1 VLKAA
6 QSRPLFFKIILEHF
20 MNAITNLPLAKQEVP
35 TVFGT
40 PWEGGF
46 FAGIITFNGDV
57 FAQVVAPKADGDLG
71 PAIWHPD
78 YKLIT
83 GADSFFDGLANTK
96 AMAEAGSAIAQ
107 QVLELRIAGF
117 NDWHIGARDQ
127 VELLYRGFKPTT
139 EENYV
144 YRSGDN
150 PSSLP
155 VGYPYSIHLPGQTP
169 VELFREGGAEA
180 FEDALYWSSTQYSA
194 YFAWDQYFDNGL
206 QYDALKYSRGRV
218 RAVRR
223 VKIS

>member
-1 VLKAA
+1 
-6 QSRPLFFKIILEHF
+6 

-35 TVFGT
+35 TVLGT
-40 PWEGGF
+40 PWEGGY

-57 FAQVVAPKADGDLG
+57 FAQIVAPKADGDLDL
-71 PAIWHPD
+71 AIWHPD

-107 QVLELRIAGF
+107 QVLELRISGF
-117 NDWHIGARDQ
+117 DDWHIGARDQ
-127 VELLYRGFKPTT
+127 VELFYRGFKPTT

-169 VELFREGGAEA
+169 VELFREGGVEA
-180 FEDALYWSSTQYSA
+180 FEDAWYWSSTQYSA
-194 YFAWDQYFDNGL
+194 YGAWYQYFGNGDQYGAFKS
-206 QYDALKYSRGRV
+206 YKGRV